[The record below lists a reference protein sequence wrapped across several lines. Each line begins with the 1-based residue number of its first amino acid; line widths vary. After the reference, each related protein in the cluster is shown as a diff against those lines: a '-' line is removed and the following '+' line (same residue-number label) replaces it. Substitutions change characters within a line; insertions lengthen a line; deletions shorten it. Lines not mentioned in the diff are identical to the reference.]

1 MKLLQALWN
10 EPRAPLPP
18 GPRWQDWLLVLVVV
32 ILAALEGY
40 FREVVVWRG
49 LAVGL
54 MMALAFSLPWRR
66 THAAAMLFLVFGINA
81 VPQITALLLGVPW
94 TGLFTTVFLL
104 LLPYSLLRWAS
115 GREAFAGLLFLL
127 VSYVITIGLGG
138 SPWREIL
145 AGGLFMLFPA
155 ALGASARYREA
166 AGRRAREQVRM
177 REREQLARELHDTVA
192 HHVSAIA
199 IQAQA
204 GQALAKAR
212 ADAPL
217 EALAII
223 ETAASKTLSEMRR
236 IVHTMRD
243 QSTSALTPAATIA
256 DIDSLADD
264 PSCPLQVKVL
274 RSGDLEQLDAATQA
288 TLYRLAQESVTN
300 AVRHAAGAH
309 AVSVCLTGG
318 ARHVRLTVRDDG
330 GPVSGQTVEG
340 FGLQGMAERVALL
353 GGTFVAGPGEEHGWV
368 VEVSLPRAGAMP

>member
-1 MKLLQALWN
+1 M
-10 EPRAPLPP
+10 
-18 GPRWQDWLLVLVVV
+18 LLVVL
-32 ILAALEGY
+32 LAAIEGY
-40 FREVVVWRG
+40 FREVVAWRG
-49 LAVGL
+49 LAVAL
-54 MMALAFSLPWRR
+54 MMALSLSLPWRR

-81 VPQITALLLGVPW
+81 VPQVSALLLGVPW

-115 GREAFAGLLFLL
+115 GREAFAGLAFLL
-127 VSYVITIGLGG
+127 ASYVLTIGLSD
-138 SPWREIL
+138 SPRGEIL

-166 AGRRAREQVRM
+166 AGRRTREQVRM

-204 GQALAKAR
+204 GQALAKTQ

-217 EALAII
+217 QALAII

-243 QSTSALTPAATIA
+243 DSTSALAPAATLT
-256 DIDSLADD
+256 DIEALAGDA
-264 PSCPLQVKVL
+264 SCPLLVEVR
-274 RSGDLEQLDAATQA
+274 RSGDLEDLDSATVA
-288 TLYRLAQESVTN
+288 TLYRLAQESITN
-300 AVRHAAGAH
+300 AVRHAAGART
-309 AVSVCLTGG
+309 VSVCLSGG
-318 ARHVRLTVRDDG
+318 AAHVRLAVRDDG
-330 GPVSGQTVEG
+330 GPVGRQNPEG

-353 GGTFVAGPGEEHGWV
+353 GGTFAAGPGDEQGWV
-368 VEVSLPRAGAMP
+368 VDVSLPRTGAMR